1 MQDVEYSVVVRRVRQ
16 ISLVLT
22 VAGVIGFAAQGN
34 RAKAWSFLGGA
45 AISCVSFYF
54 LHRLVSDLG
63 GALEGQKPRGASF
76 VLHAFRL
83 VLLGGAA
90 FAIVKVYG
98 ASASALVV
106 GLVVP
111 VTAITLEALYE
122 LIYARD

>member
-1 MQDVEYSVVVRRVRQ
+1 MEEVEYSVVVRRVRQ
-16 ISLVLT
+16 IILVLV
-22 VAGVIGFAAQGN
+22 VAGTIGFAAQGD
-34 RAKAWSFLGGA
+34 RWKAISFLGGA
-45 AISCVSFYF
+45 AISSASFYF

-63 GALEGQKPRGASF
+63 DAAEGQKPKGASF
-76 VLHAFRL
+76 VLHAVRL
-83 VLLGGAA
+83 MLLGGAA

-98 ASASALVV
+98 ASVAALAV

>member
-16 ISLVLT
+16 ICLVL
-22 VAGVIGFAAQGN
+22 AVIGTFGFGAQGN
-34 RAKAWSFLGGA
+34 RNHALSFLAGA
-45 AISCVSFYF
+45 TISSLSFYL

-63 GALEGQKPRGASF
+63 SALEGQKPRGASF

-83 VLLGGAA
+83 VLLGGAT

-98 ASASALVV
+98 VSVSALAV
-106 GLVVP
+106 GLIVP